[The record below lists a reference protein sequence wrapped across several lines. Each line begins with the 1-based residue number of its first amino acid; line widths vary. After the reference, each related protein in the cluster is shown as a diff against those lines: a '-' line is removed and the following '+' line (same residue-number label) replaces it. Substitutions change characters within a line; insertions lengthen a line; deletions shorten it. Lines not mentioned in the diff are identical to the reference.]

1 MDRSKLK
8 DIIRTL
14 EITLDTL
21 KAEVY
26 SDVDSYKSEEEY
38 SSRPLDYDELYDD
51 EDDLLTYDEMQ
62 EVSMESAD
70 SSSFSVKQKL
80 MQGSVIDTDAFMDE
94 TSSDSD

>member
-26 SDVDSYKSEEEY
+26 SDC
-38 SSRPLDYDELYDD
+38 LLYTSDAADD
-51 EDDLLTYDEMQ
+51 
-62 EVSMESAD
+62 
-70 SSSFSVKQKL
+70 
-80 MQGSVIDTDAFMDE
+80 
-94 TSSDSD
+94 

>member
-26 SDVDSYKSEEEY
+26 SDVESYKSEKDY

-51 EDDLLTYDEMQ
+51 
-62 EVSMESAD
+62 
-70 SSSFSVKQKL
+70 
-80 MQGSVIDTDAFMDE
+80 GSD
-94 TSSDSD
+94 

>member
-26 SDVDSYKSEEEY
+26 SDVESYKN
-38 SSRPLDYDELYDD
+38 DEKISPKIFR
-51 EDDLLTYDEMQ
+51 
-62 EVSMESAD
+62 V
-70 SSSFSVKQKL
+70 
-80 MQGSVIDTDAFMDE
+80 
-94 TSSDSD
+94 